1 LLGSFD
7 VRSGCRMT
15 GPRVGAKF
23 GPYELSSLIGAG
35 GMGEVY
41 QAYDTVKDRLVALKL
56 LRPELAVD
64 PSFQEPGIKSGRP
77 R

>member
-1 LLGSFD
+1 
-7 VRSGCRMT
+7 
-15 GPRVGAKF
+15 KF
-23 GPYELSSLIGAG
+23 GPYELLSLIGAG

-41 QAYDTVKDRLVALKL
+41 QAYDTVKDRMVALKL